1 MAGSRCVVAGT
12 LRDSLNVVLL
22 TPHADFIGR
31 LAGVSGQGRR
41 APFGKD
47 GVQTYSSVVEQ
58 LIDHFDQ
65 TVAETPSGPV
75 KQVRGHFSVS
85 IRYVDY
91 VNDWAVR
98 WGVGRSEAMRRIVD
112 HAIKSGFRTGAVTP
126 RAA

>member
-1 MAGSRCVVAGT
+1 MAASHCVVAGT

-22 TPHADFIGR
+22 SPHADFIAR
-31 LAGVSGQGRR
+31 LAGVSGRQRR

-47 GVQTYSSVVEQ
+47 GARTYSSVVEQ

-65 TVAETPSGPV
+65 TVSEAPSGPI

-85 IRYVDY
+85 VRYVDY
-91 VNDWAVR
+91 VNTWAVR
-98 WGVGRSEAMRRIVD
+98 WGVGRSEAMRRIID
-112 HAIKSGFRTGAVTP
+112 HAMKSDFRTEAVTP